1 MEWISF
7 INHFKQLYQLQFK
20 SLANQYNLNMVE
32 VHILLFL
39 KNNPSLNTAKDIVN
53 YRGLAKSN
61 VSTSL
66 ESLRKRNL
74 LTIEVDD
81 DNRRIQRITLLEEAN
96 QIANKLREK
105 QLALFKDLQKD
116 FSKEE
121 IILME
126 QLVERMYQN
135 MVDLLDTSSK
145 E

>member
-20 SLANQYNLNMVE
+20 SLAKQYNLNMVE

>member
-20 SLANQYNLNMVE
+20 SLAKQYNLNMVE

-39 KNNPSLNTAKDIVN
+39 KNNPALNTARDIVN

-66 ESLRKRNL
+66 EALKKRNY

-81 DNRRIQRITLLEEAN
+81 DNRRIQRITLLEEADYVT
-96 QIANKLREK
+96 NKLREK

-135 MVDLLDTSSK
+135 MVDLLDTSTK